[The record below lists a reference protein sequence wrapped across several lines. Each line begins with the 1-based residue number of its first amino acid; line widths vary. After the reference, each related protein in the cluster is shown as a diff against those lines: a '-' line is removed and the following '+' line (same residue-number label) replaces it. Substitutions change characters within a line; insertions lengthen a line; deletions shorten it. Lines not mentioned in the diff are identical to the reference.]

1 MPGRPSAEWP
11 VGCRPTRGVGD
22 EMAKILVAE
31 DEKQIADMIAFKL
44 TNSGH
49 QVIRAQD
56 GEQAVTLAAS
66 QLPDLILLDA
76 MMPGL
81 SGFEVLRRLKA
92 DPALRAVPVIMV
104 TAKGHERDVLSG
116 LRGGAVDYV
125 VKPFSLKELAARVDL
140 ALRKEPPATAS

>member
-1 MPGRPSAEWP
+1 
-11 VGCRPTRGVGD
+11 
-22 EMAKILVAE
+22 MAKILVAE
-31 DEKQIADMIAFKL
+31 DDKQIGDMITFKL
-44 TNSGH
+44 TNGGH
-49 QVIRAQD
+49 QVVRAED
-56 GEQAVTLAAS
+56 GEQAVTLAGRE
-66 QLPDLILLDA
+66 LPDLILLDA

-81 SGFEVLRRLKA
+81 SGFEVLRRLKS
-92 DPALRAVPVIMV
+92 DPTLRDVPVIMV

>member
-1 MPGRPSAEWP
+1 
-11 VGCRPTRGVGD
+11 
-22 EMAKILVAE
+22 MAKILVAE
-31 DEKQIADMIAFKL
+31 DEKQIADMIVFKL

-49 QVIRAQD
+49 EVRRAKD
-56 GEQAVTLAAS
+56 GEEAMILARREI
-66 QLPDLILLDA
+66 PDLIMLDA

-81 SGFEVLRRLKA
+81 GGFEVLRQLKA

-125 VKPFSLKELAARVDL
+125 LKPFSLKELAARVEL
-140 ALRKEPPATAS
+140 ALGKDRPPTTL

>member
-1 MPGRPSAEWP
+1 
-11 VGCRPTRGVGD
+11 
-22 EMAKILVAE
+22 MARILVAE

-49 QVIRAQD
+49 QVIRAHD
-56 GEQAVTLAAS
+56 GEQAMKLAR
-66 QLPDLILLDA
+66 LEIPDLIMLDA

-81 SGFEVLRRLKA
+81 SGFEVLRRLKI
-92 DPALRAVPVIMV
+92 DSELRSVPVIMV

-125 VKPFSLKELAARVDL
+125 VKPFSLKELAARVEL
-140 ALRKEPPATAS
+140 ALAKDRPPTTP

>member
-1 MPGRPSAEWP
+1 
-11 VGCRPTRGVGD
+11 
-22 EMAKILVAE
+22 MARIIVAE

-49 QVIRAQD
+49 QIVRAQD
-56 GEQAVTLAAS
+56 GEQALQLA
-66 QLPDLILLDA
+66 LKDPPDLIMLDA

-92 DPALRAVPVIMV
+92 EPTLRSVPVIMV

-116 LRGGAVDYV
+116 LRGGATDYI
-125 VKPFSLKELAARVDL
+125 VKPFSLKELAARVEL
-140 ALRKEPPATAS
+140 ALPKEAPPTTP

>member
-1 MPGRPSAEWP
+1 
-11 VGCRPTRGVGD
+11 
-22 EMAKILVAE
+22 MAKILVAE

-56 GEQAVTLAAS
+56 GEEAMKLVKRD
-66 QLPDLILLDA
+66 LPDLIMLDA

-81 SGFEVLRRLKA
+81 NGFEVLRRLKA
-92 DPALRAVPVIMV
+92 DPALRSVPVIMV

-125 VKPFSLKELAARVDL
+125 VKPFSLKELAARVEL
-140 ALRKEPPATAS
+140 ALGKEQPPTTP

>member
-1 MPGRPSAEWP
+1 
-11 VGCRPTRGVGD
+11 
-22 EMAKILVAE
+22 MAKILVAE
-31 DEKQIADMIAFKL
+31 DEKQIADMIVFKL
-44 TNSGH
+44 TNGRH
-49 QVIRAQD
+49 QVIRAED
-56 GEQAVTLAAS
+56 GEQAVTLAGRE
-66 QLPDLILLDA
+66 LPDLILLDA

-81 SGFEVLRRLKA
+81 SGFEVLRRLKS